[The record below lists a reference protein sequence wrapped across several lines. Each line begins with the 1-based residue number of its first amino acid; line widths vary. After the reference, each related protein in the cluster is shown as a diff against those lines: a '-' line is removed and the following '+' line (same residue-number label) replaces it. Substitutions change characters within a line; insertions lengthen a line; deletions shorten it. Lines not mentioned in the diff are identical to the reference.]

1 MPKIVGASNTPFAFN
16 QGPHFTDGGIEARK
30 EVTQVGLDVSFWSGG
45 AKIVSFPL
53 VSTLQFKIVL

>member
-1 MPKIVGASNTPFAFN
+1 MPKTGGAIATLHLI
-16 QGPHFTDGGIEARK
+16 QGPHFTDGETEARK
-30 EVTQVGLDVSFWSGG
+30 KVAQVGLDVSSRSGG

>member
-1 MPKIVGASNTPFAFN
+1 M
-16 QGPHFTDGGIEARK
+16 
-30 EVTQVGLDVSFWSGG
+30 GLDVSFWSGG